1 MRFYGREDELHLM
14 EQLYQK
20 TPSFLVITGRRRIG
34 KTTLVRE
41 FIRSR
46 PSLYFFVDNHKKID
60 HLMEEYSQILS
71 HHFNL
76 PSFFSVKKPSD
87 LFDFLIQIKE
97 PVVVVFDEF
106 QRFSQIYPPF
116 YSELQNA
123 WDQRPNDSGV
133 FLIVTG
139 SSIGMMNRIFQDGGA
154 PLFKRANT
162 RMTLR
167 PFGVTE
173 IFPVLDDLTSL
184 PLDEKLKIYYLFG
197 GIIHYYY
204 LFEKFSCHNFSDIL
218 EKMICN
224 EFGPLRR
231 EISDILVEEFGSEH
245 ASYHAIIA
253 ALAGGKTS
261 MKEIGDRAGISVTSL
276 HPYLDNLI
284 NLLGIVTYQVPIG
297 DLKGRSR
304 LGRYF
309 LTDPFFRFYARFVY
323 PNMSTFEAGNYSS
336 LIKTIHSGW
345 NSYAGKCFEEL
356 VKEVIIS
363 GNSSPFELAG
373 PWWNRKGDEIDL
385 VAINREGTLVV
396 ECKNHDLPE
405 DQARDIIRIVIK
417 KTDFIPCITHPATY
431 GVAARRV
438 IGKEKLKK
446 DGYFVWDL
454 QDFSIFL
461 NQSSEREQNEVFR
474 R

>member
-1 MRFYGREDELHLM
+1 MKFYGREAELHLM
-14 EQLYQK
+14 EQLYKK

-60 HLMEEYSQILS
+60 LLMEEYAQILS

-76 PSFFSVKKPSD
+76 PPFISIKKPSD
-87 LFDFLIQIKE
+87 LFTFLIQIKE
-97 PVVVVFDEF
+97 PIVVVFDEF
-106 QRFSQIYPPF
+106 QRFSQIYPSF

-123 WDQRPNDSGV
+123 WDQRPTDSGV

-139 SSIGMMNRIFQDGGA
+139 SSIGMMNRLFQDGGA
-154 PLFKRANT
+154 PLFKRADT
-162 RMTLR
+162 RITLR
-167 PFGVTE
+167 PFGITE

-184 PLDEKLKIYYLFG
+184 PLEEKLKIYYLFG

-218 EKMICN
+218 EKMIFS

-297 DLKGRSR
+297 DKKGRSR

-309 LTDPFFRFYARFVY
+309 LADPFFRFYARFVY
-323 PNMSTFEAGNYSS
+323 PNMSTFEAGKFSS
-336 LIKTIHSGW
+336 LITTVHNGW
-345 NSYAGKCFEEL
+345 NSYAGKCFEDL
-356 VKEVIIS
+356 VREVIS
-363 GNSSPFELAG
+363 SDNSFQFELTG
-373 PWWNRKGDEIDL
+373 SWWNRKGDEIDI
-385 VAINREGTLVV
+385 VAIKPDRTLVV
-396 ECKNHDLPE
+396 ECKNRELTGDRAL
-405 DQARDIIRIVIK
+405 DIINMVMK
-417 KTDFIPCITHPATY
+417 KTDLIAFLTHPVTC

-438 IGKEKLKK
+438 MGKENLKK

-454 QDFSIFL
+454 QDFSLFL
-461 NQSSEREQNEVFR
+461 EKPSGLQ
-474 R
+474 